1 MAKLRAHNLSISL
14 DGMGSGVNRNLE
26 EPFGHAGER
35 LHEWFIPTQTFQ
47 SLVGNEMRVPLDE
60 AAAEDDVFA
69 RRAFDGLGAEIMGA
83 GKYGPPGWEEDPSW
97 SGWWGDEPP
106 FHSPV
111 FVLSHRKRESQ
122 TVGETTFH
130 FIDASPQE
138 ALKAAVAAAGGLD
151 VRLGGGVLSV
161 REFLRAGLVDY
172 LHVALVPIL
181 LGRGDRLWE
190 GLEGMERN
198 YSIASTST
206 SSGVTHLEFTR
217 IES

>member
-14 DGMGSGVNRNLE
+14 DGMGSGVNRSLE

-69 RRAFDGLGAEIMGA
+69 RKAFDGLGAEIMGA

-97 SGWWGDEPP
+97 SGWWGEEPP

-138 ALKAAVAAAGGLD
+138 ALEAAAAAAGGLD

>member
-14 DGMGSGVNRNLE
+14 DGMGSGVNRSLE
-26 EPFGHAGER
+26 EPFGHAKER

-97 SGWWGDEPP
+97 SGWWGEEPP

-138 ALKAAVAAAGGLD
+138 ALEAAAAAAGGLD

>member
-14 DGMGSGVNRNLE
+14 DGMGSGVNRSLE

-83 GKYGPPGWEEDPSW
+83 GKYGPPRWEEDPSW

-138 ALKAAVAAAGGLD
+138 ALEAAVAAAGGLD

>member
-14 DGMGSGVNRNLE
+14 DGMGSGVNRSLE

-69 RRAFDGLGAEIMGA
+69 RKAFDGLGAEIMGA

-97 SGWWGDEPP
+97 SGWWGEEPP

-138 ALKAAVAAAGGLD
+138 ALEAAVAAAGGLD